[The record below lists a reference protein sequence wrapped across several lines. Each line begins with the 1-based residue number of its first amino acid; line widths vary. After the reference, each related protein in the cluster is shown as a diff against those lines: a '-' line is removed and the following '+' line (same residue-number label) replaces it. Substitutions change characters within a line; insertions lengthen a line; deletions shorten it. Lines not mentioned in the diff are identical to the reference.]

1 MVCPICIT
9 TAIVSQLPVI
19 SAAVVSATGVK
30 LAIDQ
35 RRSSGANVKELKD
48 AQKVTLMK
56 VRFSRFASYLK
67 CLFVLDNF
75 GLYRVQ
81 ETLRS
86 WRSSSCV

>member
-35 RRSSGANVKELKD
+35 RRSPGATVKELKD

-56 VRFSRFASYLK
+56 AKPSQRLWTERR
-67 CLFVLDNF
+67 N
-75 GLYRVQ
+75 
-81 ETLRS
+81 
-86 WRSSSCV
+86 